1 MNMYIGSHTL
11 MKRYDECLL
20 KHGYTIEQLVDKAS
34 DCLLKHIHG
43 ESFNIVCGPGNNG
56 ADGLS
61 LAIKLYQQK
70 KNVQVF
76 IFENT
81 NHLSKANAYYL
92 QKCYD
97 LSLPV
102 YLFQQDN

>member
-43 ESFNIVCGPGNNG
+43 ESFSIVCGPGNNG

-61 LAIKLYQQK
+61 LAIKL
-70 KNVQVF
+70 
-76 IFENT
+76 
-81 NHLSKANAYYL
+81 
-92 QKCYD
+92 
-97 LSLPV
+97 
-102 YLFQQDN
+102 

>member
-20 KHGYTIEQLVDKAS
+20 KHGHTIEQLVDKAS

-43 ESFNIVCGPGNNG
+43 ESFSIVCGPGNNG

-61 LAIKLYQQK
+61 PVSY
-70 KNVQVF
+70 
-76 IFENT
+76 T
-81 NHLSKANAYYL
+81 HL
-92 QKCYD
+92 D
-97 LSLPV
+97 V
-102 YLFQQDN
+102 YKRQGWRFA

>member
-76 IFENT
+76 IFET
-81 NHLSKANAYYL
+81 RIIF
-92 QKCYD
+92 QKPMLIICRN
-97 LSLPV
+97 V
-102 YLFQQDN
+102 MICLFLFIYFNRII